1 MDYRAAYFSHEKFAK
16 QMEAESPAAKLSKEL
31 MSRGLQ
37 GVTRGTM
44 DRVGRA
50 SLLYHLI
57 KRREFVIL
65 DSCPELI
72 RAIPQC
78 TRDEDNLEDVLKV
91 DTKGDDCYDG
101 ASLGLF
107 GELGV
112 KGKPQEEV
120 DREKVAAER
129 DVQNRTLLQ
138 FRLTMQKEARAR
150 AAEERKPAHWE

>member
-1 MDYRAAYFSHEKFAK
+1 
-16 QMEAESPAAKLSKEL
+16 
-31 MSRGLQ
+31 
-37 GVTRGTM
+37 
-44 DRVGRA
+44 
-50 SLLYHLI
+50 
-57 KRREFVIL
+57 
-65 DSCPELI
+65 
-72 RAIPQC
+72 
-78 TRDEDNLEDVLKV
+78 
-91 DTKGDDCYDG
+91 
-101 ASLGLF
+101 LF